1 MARLAA
7 NLAPG
12 PARAAQVHTRPLQI
26 ADGTLEGMKWLAL
39 LLMTADHVNKYLFGL
54 QLPGVA
60 EAGRVAMPLFVFV
73 LACNLARP
81 GALQAGAHLRAA
93 RRLAL
98 YGVLAS
104 VPYMA
109 LATTLLGG
117 WWPLNIM
124 FTLLASTVMIGAL
137 ARGGPRQIYVAAAA
151 FCIGGA
157 LAEYWWPALA
167 LALAAWGYCRRPTP
181 WRFAA
186 MAAAIAVLGP
196 VDHSLWALAALP
208 IIAAAPHVQLRVPRA
223 RRLFYAYYPLHLAVI
238 WAVSQA
244 VH

>member
-1 MARLAA
+1 MARLTAK
-7 NLAPG
+7 LAPM
-12 PARAAQVHTRPLQI
+12 PARAVPARAEPLQI

-39 LLMTADHVNKYLFGL
+39 LLMTADHVNRYLFGL
-54 QLPGVA
+54 QLPGVV

-81 GALQAGAHLRAA
+81 GAVQAGAHLRTA
-93 RRLAL
+93 RRLAC
-98 YGVLAS
+98 YGALAS

-109 LATTLLGG
+109 LAPTLLGG

-124 FTLLASTVMIGAL
+124 FTLLAATVMIGSFAH
-137 ARGGPRQIYVAAAA
+137 GGQRQVYVAAAA

-167 LALAAWGYCRRPTP
+167 LALAAWCYCRRPTP

-186 MAAAIAVLGP
+186 MATAIAALWLVE
-196 VDHSLWALAALP
+196 HSLWALAALP
-208 IIAAAPHVQLRVPRA
+208 VIAAAPHVQLRVPRA
-223 RRLFYAYYPLHLAVI
+223 GHLFYAYYPLHLAAI
-238 WAVSQA
+238 WALSQA
-244 VH
+244 SH